1 MSAVYV
7 MPRSRPGVWSV
18 MFGVGFVLMETVFFM
33 LVAAGQRGG
42 ATFWSNPL
50 LSLPTVAAAVC
61 GLAAGIGALTA
72 LTFRRDRAV
81 VLVLPLLLGLFVLVF
96 TIGELGGH

>member
-1 MSAVYV
+1 MNAVYV
-7 MPRSRPGVWSV
+7 MPRSRFGVWSL
-18 MFGVGFVLMETVFFM
+18 MLGVGFVLMETVFIM

-50 LSLPTVAAAVC
+50 LLLPTVAAAAC
-61 GLAAGIGALTA
+61 GLAAGLGALAA